1 MKFAP
6 GSCFPPPHRLSQGGF
21 VISGLLSTVA
31 RVSEPS
37 DELAKRLLS
46 AFDLGPSW
54 ARGDAPAKKLPQ
66 TRDEEAPRERR
77 ERDDRGRRDERRD
90 DRREPRGGG
99 SGGRGEFRP
108 QRGGGGG
115 DRDRRQGGGRDF
127 APRELPQ
134 AAEGVRVGIVP
145 AAEAVHLVVKEIHH
159 LARVYSLY
167 DVAQILLAGRER
179 YHLRFELSDK
189 AAPLFKSRRDD
200 SLWLTKEEAISHFW
214 NSALAAELYESEEV
228 DTEPPSGN
236 FLVVARCGM
245 SGEWLGPP
253 NFHSYQTT
261 IRRIHREQFGHMSF
275 EHYASRVRTE
285 RGEEAVNAWLDTM
298 RKRVRWRLK
307 PAAGEAVEIP
317 APAVAVAVV
326 EEVVEEVVAAEV
338 APTDAGGE
346 AAAEAPEEVATQAE
360 VAVAVAAPVADETG
374 WSFDRG
380 EIERDF
386 ATRGFAEMFEQVRA
400 VEVPGSIVA
409 RNLSPGLLACV
420 RIATSHARKHA
431 AILIPAICRLLE
443 NEHLSV
449 FKREGKLFTGPAR
462 PHPLS
467 TDALLAERPSAI
479 VHWLE
484 AHPGGKLS
492 DLWKGVLP
500 EGQTEPGNEWLADL
514 FWLLTQGHVLLF
526 ADDSLILPRRRA
538 PQGEGAKSGAG
549 AAKPAVK
556 AAKRKKRKKRRKSR
570 RPKVSVASPAKM
582 IRAISRMKP
591 GALKTLRGPAMIWRR
606 RLEKRGRIASLVEE

>member
-1 MKFAP
+1 
-6 GSCFPPPHRLSQGGF
+6 LSQGGF
-21 VISGLLSTVA
+21 VISGLLVRVA
-31 RVSEPS
+31 GVSEPS

-90 DRREPRGGG
+90 DRREARGG
-99 SGGRGEFRP
+99 GGRGEFRP
-108 QRGGGGG
+108 QRGGGG
-115 DRDRRQGGGRDF
+115 DRDRRQGGRDF

-134 AAEGVRVGIVP
+134 AAEGVRVTLVP

-189 AAPLFKSRRDD
+189 AGPLFKSRKDD
-200 SLWLTKEEAISHFW
+200 SLWLTKEEAIAHFW
-214 NSALAAELYESEEV
+214 NSPLAGELYESEEV
-228 DTEPPSGN
+228 ETDPPSGN

-253 NFHSYQTT
+253 NFHAYQTT

-275 EHYASRVRTE
+275 EHYSSRVRTE

-298 RKRVRWRLK
+298 RKRVRWRIK
-307 PAAGEAVEIP
+307 PAAGEATEL
-317 APAVAVAVV
+317 PAVEVVV
-326 EEVVEEVVAAEV
+326 EEEAPAAAAPVEADEGIEVVDTPSEAPAEAEV
-338 APTDAGGE
+338 A
-346 AAAEAPEEVATQAE
+346 AAAP
-360 VAVAVAAPVADETG
+360 AADDAG

-386 ATRGFAEMFEQVRA
+386 ATRGFAEVYEQVRGA
-400 VEVPGSIVA
+400 EVPGSIVA

-431 AILIPAICRLLE
+431 AILIPTICRLLE

-462 PHPLS
+462 PHPLT
-467 TDALLAERPSAI
+467 TDAVLAERPSAI

-484 AHPGGKLS
+484 AHPGGKLG
-492 DLWKGVLP
+492 DLWLGVLP
-500 EGQTEPGNEWLADL
+500 EGQTEPGTEWLADL

-538 PQGEGAKSGAG
+538 PQGG
-549 AAKPAVK
+549 AAKPGTAAEVKPVAK
-556 AAKRKKRKKRRKSR
+556 AAKKKKRKKRRKSR
-570 RPKVSVASPAKM
+570 RAKVSVASPAKM

>member
-1 MKFAP
+1 
-6 GSCFPPPHRLSQGGF
+6 
-21 VISGLLSTVA
+21 
-31 RVSEPS
+31 VSEPS

-66 TRDEEAPRERR
+66 TRDEEPPRERR
-77 ERDDRGRRDERRD
+77 ERDDRGHRDDRREGRRD

-99 SGGRGEFRP
+99 GRGDFRP
-108 QRGGGGG
+108 QRGGG
-115 DRDRRQGGGRDF
+115 DRRQGGGGRDF

-134 AAEGVRVGIVP
+134 PAEGVRVSILP
-145 AAEAVHLVVKEIHH
+145 AAEAVHLVVREIHH

-189 AAPLFKSRRDD
+189 AAPLLKSRKDD
-200 SLWLTKEEAISHFW
+200 SLWLTKEEAIAHFW
-214 NSALAAELYESEEV
+214 QSPAAMEMYESEEV
-228 DTEPPSGN
+228 ETDPPAGN
-236 FLVVARCGM
+236 FQVVARCGM

-261 IRRIHREQFGHMSF
+261 LRRIHRERFSDMPF
-275 EHYASRVRTE
+275 ERYASRVRTE

-307 PAAGEAVEIP
+307 PAADAVAAEPVVEAEESAPEEPDAGDEVATDDAGISAEVEAVE
-317 APAVAVAVV
+317 AVEPVV
-326 EEVVEEVVAAEV
+326 EAELKPAAD
-338 APTDAGGE
+338 DA
-346 AAAEAPEEVATQAE
+346 
-360 VAVAVAAPVADETG
+360 G
-374 WSFDRG
+374 WSFDRS

-386 ATRGFAEMFEQVRA
+386 ASQRFAEVYDLVRVA
-400 VEVPGSIVA
+400 EVSGGIPA
-409 RNLSPGLLACV
+409 RCLSSGLLASA

-443 NEHLSV
+443 AEHLSV
-449 FKREGKLFTGPAR
+449 FKRDGRLFTGPAR
-462 PHPLS
+462 PHPLT
-467 TDALLAERPSAI
+467 TDAILAERPSAI
-479 VHWLE
+479 VEWLE
-484 AHPGGKLS
+484 SHPGGKLA

-500 EGQTEPGNEWLADL
+500 EGQTEPGTEWLSDL

-526 ADDSLILPRRRA
+526 ADDSLVLPRRRA
-538 PQGEGAKSGAG
+538 PQGGAAPA
-549 AAKPAVK
+549 AAKPA
-556 AAKRKKRKKRRKSR
+556 KKKKKKSRKRRRSR
-570 RPKVSVASPAKM
+570 GPKVVVESPAKM
-582 IRAISRMKP
+582 IRTISRMKP
-591 GALKTLRGPAMIWRR
+591 SRLKLLRGPALLWRR